1 MLKLTG
7 SKTRKEVI
15 GPRALIYTLLI
26 LINVLLWIMLV
37 AFQLEVSL
45 RTREVEYF
53 ERQLFPVGIHIV
65 PLPVIFIAFMAL
77 SAASIGVI
85 IRDRLNF
92 AERRKLQMLLGQ
104 ILESLEIGVI
114 VLDRMG
120 TVILANDSAR
130 KILPLDLPIP
140 ADCRFLEI
148 IRDFPEMETAVK
160 SALQEASFVKETE
173 LTIGSLE
180 NTRTV
185 RMSTLPLRNRLRKA
199 NGTLVLISDVSE
211 EVALQRQ
218 MKDAERLSTMG
229 TLAAALAHEIRNPLE
244 ALNLNL
250 ELLERNMQHI
260 QAPPSE
266 VGKIEKYVRV
276 FDSEVSRLARV
287 VENFLSFARPGGSAS
302 NSIHLDALLRQV
314 IELIESHAHSRKIII
329 CPEIGGEPIV
339 VRGYEDRLKQLFLNL
354 VINGIDAM
362 PDGGRL
368 FIRTETVQHPS
379 TESTALF
386 AVVSVQDTGEGIL
399 PEKLHRLFE
408 PFFST
413 RTQGTG
419 LGLTIADRIAREH
432 GGVILVESV
441 RGEGSKFT
449 VELPVSS

>member
-1 MLKLTG
+1 M
-7 SKTRKEVI
+7 RKEI
-15 GPRALIYTLLI
+15 LGPRALIYTLLI
-26 LINVLLWIMLV
+26 VVNLLLWIMLF

-45 RTREVEYF
+45 RAREVEYF

-65 PLPVIFIAFMAL
+65 PLPFIYIAVIAL

-85 IRDRLNF
+85 IRDRINF

-104 ILESLEIGVI
+104 ILESLEIGVV
-114 VLDRMG
+114 VLDRAG
-120 TVILANDSAR
+120 TVILANESAR
-130 KILPLDLPIP
+130 TILPLDAPIHS
-140 ADCRFLEI
+140 DRRFLDF
-148 IRDFPEMETAVK
+148 IRDFPEMEKVVK
-160 SALQEASFVKETE
+160 SALQEATFVKEAE
-173 LTIGSLE
+173 LNIGSSE
-180 NTRTV
+180 NMRTV
-185 RMSTLPLRNRLRKA
+185 RLSTLPLKSRLRRES
-199 NGTLVLISDVSE
+199 GTLVLISDVSE

-266 VGKIEKYVRV
+266 GGKIEKYIRV
-276 FDSEVSRLARV
+276 FDSEVSRLAGV
-287 VENFLSFARPGGSAS
+287 VENFLSFARPGGAAS
-302 NSIHLDALLRQV
+302 NRIHLDALLRQV
-314 IELIESHAHSRKIII
+314 IELIESHAHSRKVMIF
-329 CPEIGGEPIV
+329 PEIDGEPII

-368 FIRTETVQHPS
+368 FIRAETVRRPNTGPHS
-379 TESTALF
+379 LF
-386 AVVSVQDTGEGIL
+386 AVVSVRDTGEGIL

-419 LGLTIADRIAREH
+419 LGLTIADRIAKEH

-449 VELPVSS
+449 VEMPVSS

>member
-1 MLKLTG
+1 M
-7 SKTRKEVI
+7 RKEI
-15 GPRALIYTLLI
+15 LGPRALIYTLLI
-26 LINVLLWIMLV
+26 VVNLLLWIMLF

-45 RTREVEYF
+45 RAREVEYF

-65 PLPVIFIAFMAL
+65 PLPFIYIAVIAL

-85 IRDRLNF
+85 IRDRINF

-104 ILESLEIGVI
+104 ILESLEIGVV
-114 VLDRMG
+114 VLDRAG
-120 TVILANDSAR
+120 TVILANESAR
-130 KILPLDLPIP
+130 TILPLDAPIHS
-140 ADCRFLEI
+140 DRRFLDF
-148 IRDFPEMETAVK
+148 IRDFPDMEKVVK
-160 SALQEASFVKETE
+160 SALQEATFVKEAE
-173 LTIGSLE
+173 LNIGSSE
-180 NTRTV
+180 NMRTV
-185 RMSTLPLRNRLRKA
+185 RVSTLPLKSRLRRES
-199 NGTLVLISDVSE
+199 GTLVLISDVSE

-250 ELLERNMQHI
+250 ELLERNIQHV
-260 QAPPSE
+260 QAPASE
-266 VGKIEKYVRV
+266 GEKIEKYIRV
-276 FDSEVSRLARV
+276 FDSEVSRLAGV
-287 VENFLSFARPGGSAS
+287 VENFLSFARPGGAAS
-302 NSIHLDALLRQV
+302 NRIHLDALLRQV
-314 IELIESHAHSRKIII
+314 IELIESHAHSRKVMIF
-329 CPEIGGEPIV
+329 PEIDGEPII

-368 FIRTETVQHPS
+368 FIRAETVRRPS
-379 TESTALF
+379 TGPHSLF
-386 AVVSVQDTGEGIL
+386 AVVSVRDTGEGIL

-449 VELPVSS
+449 VEMPVSS